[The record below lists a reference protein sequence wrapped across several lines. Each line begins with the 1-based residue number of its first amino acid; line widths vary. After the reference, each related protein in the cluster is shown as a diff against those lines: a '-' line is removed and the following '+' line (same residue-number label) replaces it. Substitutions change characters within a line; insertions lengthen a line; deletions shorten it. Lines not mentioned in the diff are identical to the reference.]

1 MLDHHFGV
9 TAVVSKPPEIT
20 HKPDVSH
27 TCTFGGGG
35 RRLRLNPGGED
46 MENRCHKGCLT
57 RRQFLQLSALAGA
70 TMVTGCAVNPVTG
83 ENQLMMVSRETEIAM
98 DRQQSP
104 HQFSSDYG
112 TLQNKSINDY
122 IAGVGKR
129 LASGTH
135 RPDMPYSFR
144 CVNATYV
151 NAYAFPG
158 GSIAV
163 TRGILLKLSNEA
175 ELASLLGHELG
186 HVNARHSAEQM
197 SKASLSSLLIGGVSA
212 VIGAKNSQLGDLARQ
227 IGMVGQGALL
237 ARYSRDNEREADA
250 LGNQYMTAG
259 GYSTDGFVGLMALL
273 NRMNEG
279 HAAAAE
285 MLFATHPMSSE
296 RYEAAVARARG
307 IYASTRTF
315 PLYRERYMDAM
326 APLRV
331 KEKMITALQEGDGFM
346 AKKQYDKARERYQQA
361 VRMDDKDYAARVMLA
376 RCLLIQEHYNEAL
389 RQAVIAHDI
398 YPTEGQACHV
408 AGFAALQLKK
418 FDNALQYF
426 DTYEKLLPGNPGTLF
441 FKGYALDG
449 MNRIKPAAQ
458 MYAAYLGKVQQ
469 GDYAVY
475 AYKRLKTW
483 GYIKN

>member
-1 MLDHHFGV
+1 
-9 TAVVSKPPEIT
+9 
-20 HKPDVSH
+20 
-27 TCTFGGGG
+27 
-35 RRLRLNPGGED
+35 
-46 MENRCHKGCLT
+46 MENGCNKGCLT

-70 TMVTGCAVNPVTG
+70 TMVAGCAVNPVTG

-98 DRQQSP
+98 DQQQSP

-112 TLQNKSINDY
+112 TFQNKAINAY
-122 IAGVGKR
+122 ITGVGNK
-129 LASGTH
+129 LALKTH

-197 SKASLSSLLIGGVSA
+197 SKASISSLLISGVSA
-212 VIGAKNSQLGDLARQ
+212 VIGAKNSQLGELAQQ
-227 IGMVGQGALL
+227 IGLVGQGALL

-250 LGNQYMTAG
+250 LGNRYMTAS

-296 RYEAAVARARG
+296 RYETAIAMARG
-307 IYASTRTF
+307 MYANTRTF
-315 PLYRERYMDAM
+315 PLYRERYMDTM
-326 APLRV
+326 APLRA
-331 KEKMITALQEGDGFM
+331 KEKMITALQEGEGFM
-346 AKKQYDKARERYQQA
+346 AKKQYDKALERYRQA
-361 VRMDDKDYAARVMLA
+361 VKMDGKDYAARVMLA
-376 RCLLIQEHYNEAL
+376 RCLLVRKDYNEAH
-389 RQAVIAHDI
+389 RQAGIAHEI

-408 AGFAALQLKK
+408 AGFAALQLKRYN
-418 FDNALQYF
+418 NALQYF
-426 DTYEKLLPGNPGTLF
+426 DTYDKLLPGNPGTLF

-449 MNRIKPAAQ
+449 MNRIEPAAQ
-458 MYAAYLGKVQQ
+458 QYAAYLGKVQQ
-469 GDYAVY
+469 GDYAAH